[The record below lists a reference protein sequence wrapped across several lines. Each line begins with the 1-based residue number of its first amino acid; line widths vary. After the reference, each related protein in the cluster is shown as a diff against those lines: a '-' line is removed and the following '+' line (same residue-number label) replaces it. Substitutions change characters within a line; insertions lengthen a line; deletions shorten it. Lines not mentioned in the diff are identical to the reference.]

1 MAVRTLRHRA
11 HAAPPASWH
20 SEIACR
26 QHCQR
31 GLPNLPV
38 TDIVVLPIDIPTLA
52 LSRGLMQMMLAG
64 LLLYLGSRD
73 EGVGAARFWAIGFL
87 LNGISL
93 FVFPIQVPAAWEQP
107 VTVINHLTLGA
118 SSLFFLLGFWKF
130 ARQPPRI
137 WILVLMIAIPVASLL
152 AWEALWPNS
161 RLRVLSTACGQA
173 LFLVALQ
180 HILGGAA
187 RSEIARIFRRLR
199 YVVIG
204 YLLIVVW
211 SYASIA
217 GVLPTSA
224 RLDAGYHRTLFSVA
238 SLLFMLA
245 LAVGCLALQF
255 ALLAARNAD
264 LAMIDWQTGL
274 LNRRGFFSA
283 AGRNDRLLSD
293 HAGPASV
300 IALDIDH
307 FKKINDRHGHAAGD
321 RVLQFIGDRLRDLTG
336 PGHLVARMGGEE
348 FCIVLSGNNPA
359 AAVALAE
366 SIRASCAEAGIKLD
380 DGQVIRFTL
389 SAGVYGASPGQSLD
403 EALARADEAL
413 YRAKHEGRN
422 RVVLGAAAVLPG

>member
-1 MAVRTLRHRA
+1 M
-11 HAAPPASWH
+11 
-20 SEIACR
+20 I
-26 QHCQR
+26 
-31 GLPNLPV
+31 
-38 TDIVVLPIDIPTLA
+38 DIVLLPIDIPTLA

-73 EGVGAARFWAIGFL
+73 EGVGAARYWAIGFL

-107 VTVINHLTLGA
+107 VTVVNHLTLGA

-152 AWEALWPNS
+152 AWEALWPNA

-173 LFLVALQ
+173 LFLVTLQ
-180 HILGGAA
+180 GILGSAA

-283 AGRNDRLLSD
+283 AGRNGRLLSD
-293 HAGPASV
+293 EAGPASV

-321 RVLQFIGDRLRDLTG
+321 RVLQFIGDRLRDLAG

-366 SIRASCAEAGIKLD
+366 SIRSSCSEAEIKLD
-380 DGQVIRFTL
+380 DGQAIRFTL
-389 SAGVYGASPGQSLD
+389 SAGVCSASSGQSLD

-413 YRAKHEGRN
+413 YLAKHEGRN
-422 RVVLGAAAVLPG
+422 RVVLGTTVALAG